1 MKRSMVGFAAFF
13 AAGVGLAIG
22 CGGGPAVVQSS
33 DQAAEPLPSQGKTEP
48 TAKPAATP
56 VTTGTAP
63 EVATGPTE
71 WGIVGPEPAKAVDY
85 PSVVARVESM
95 IRDRNVMAGAQRR
108 GLSVMNVMW
117 EDTGRAQGSSVGPN
131 ISDLTLQ
138 VRFHDESGSYF
149 KTALMPVIRFPN
161 FTDRTGDIP
170 ADRFFVRVGNQKAGS
185 QSIESV
191 PLKDVLKDIRA
202 FASVPSSIL
211 GNGNLLA
218 PRDTHFLVSAQAV
231 FLPIPKTGKAEFNP
245 VIFNY
250 QSAPKSPAVLTLL
263 VTREGTSISVI
274 ENRREDMGMRG
285 GGQELYFNNKGQRAS
300 FTAERRSDVK
310 ARIEAQG
317 GPKTEAEKSALAK
330 GADVLFL
337 VQVPLV
343 HAQRGV
349 LGGSVPTMPA
359 IEPKSGG
366 APMPMATATTKPSK
380 TADLLPSEE
389 SDVEQ
394 AVLGHG
400 PNLGPYNEGR
410 NLRLVRDPKFPIR
423 VTVQF
428 YKATSNGVVN
438 ESDLDAIAQ
447 SIGSVYEHAEFVG
460 SLVVPEG
467 DPRRPTAWQTIPGE
481 WFPW

>member
-1 MKRSMVGFAAFF
+1 MKRSMVMVAAFC
-13 AAGVGLAIG
+13 AAGVGLAVG
-22 CGGGPAVVQSS
+22 CASGPVVVQSS
-33 DQAAEPLPSQGKTEP
+33 DQAAEPLPSQGTQEKQAKTEP
-48 TAKPAATP
+48 TGI
-56 VTTGTAP
+56 TTGTAP

-71 WGIVGPEPAKAVDY
+71 WGIVGPAPAKAVDY

-95 IRDRNVMAGAQRR
+95 VGDRNVMAGAQRR
-108 GLSVMNVMW
+108 SLSVMNVMW
-117 EDTGRAQGSSVGPN
+117 EDTGRAQGSSLGPN

-138 VRFHDESGSYF
+138 VRFRDEGSSDF
-149 KTALMPVIRFPN
+149 RTALMPVIRFPN
-161 FTDRTGDIP
+161 FSDRTGDIP
-170 ADRFFVRVGNQKAGS
+170 ADRFFVRVGNQKAGGG
-185 QSIESV
+185 SIESV

-202 FASVPSSIL
+202 FSSLPSSIL

-231 FLPIPKTGKAEFNP
+231 FLPIPKSGKAEFNP

-274 ENRREDMGMRG
+274 ENRREDMGIRG
-285 GGQELYFNNKGQRAS
+285 MGQELYFNNKGQRAS

-317 GPKTEAEKSALAK
+317 GPKTEADQSALAK

-349 LGGSVPTMPA
+349 LGGAVPTMPKPSSA
-359 IEPKSGG
+359 G
-366 APMPMATATTKPSK
+366 APMPMATTKPSK
-380 TADLLPSEE
+380 KVADSAAAEE

-400 PNLGPYNEGR
+400 PNLGPYNEGH

-428 YKATSNGVVN
+428 YKATSNGVVD
-438 ESDLDAIAQ
+438 EADLDGIAR

-460 SLVVPEG
+460 SLVMPEG

>member
-1 MKRSMVGFAAFF
+1 MKRSFVGVVAFV
-13 AAGVGLAIG
+13 AAGVGLGVG
-22 CGGGPAVVQSS
+22 CAGGPAIVQSS
-33 DQAAEPLPSQGKTEP
+33 DQAAEPEPTQGKAEP
-48 TAKPAATP
+48 TAKPL
-56 VTTGTAP
+56 TTGTGA
-63 EVATGPTE
+63 EVAAGPSSGE
-71 WGIVGPEPAKAVDY
+71 WGIVGPTPAASVDY
-85 PSVVARVESM
+85 PNVVAKVESM
-95 IRDRNVMAGAQRR
+95 IGDGKVMAGAQRR
-108 GLSVMNVMW
+108 GLSVMNVTW
-117 EDTGRAQGSSVGPN
+117 EDTGRAQGSSLGPN

-138 VRFHDESGSYF
+138 VRFRGEGHRDF
-149 KTALMPVIRFPN
+149 RTALMPVIRFPN
-161 FTDRTGDIP
+161 FTDRTGDVP
-170 ADRFFVRVGNQKAGS
+170 ADRFFVRVGNQKAAGG
-185 QSIESV
+185 SIESV

-202 FASVPSSIL
+202 FASLPGSIL
-211 GNGNLLA
+211 GSGNLLA
-218 PRDTHFLVSAQAV
+218 PRDSHFLVSAQAV
-231 FLPIPKTGKAEFNP
+231 FLPIPKSGKAEFNP

-274 ENRREDMGMRG
+274 ENSSEDMGARG
-285 GGQELYFNNKGQRAS
+285 MGQELYFNNKGQRSS

-317 GPKTEAEKSALAK
+317 GPKTEADQSALAK

-349 LGGSVPTMPA
+349 LGGAMLPSEPTSA
-359 IEPKSGG
+359 G
-366 APMPMATATTKPSK
+366 APMPVATATAKPKKSGAK
-380 TADLLPSEE
+380 AMDEA

-410 NLRLVRDPKFPIR
+410 NLKLVRDPKFPIR
-423 VTVQF
+423 ITVQF
-428 YKATSNGVVN
+428 YKATSNGVVD
-438 ESDLDAIAQ
+438 ESDLDGIAR

-467 DPRRPTAWQTIPGE
+467 DPRRPTAWQKIPGE